1 MQHKRLELSSS
12 AMPMNNRAR
21 ARAKEFLNEYR
32 LTQVTLDDLKRII
45 TSQGYTIVEFN
56 HIFNDE
62 HVTALIEALH
72 LDEVVEKS
80 KGFTYADPQRR
91 LVFLHEDLSDNEK
104 LLVLAHEEG
113 HIYCDHFSSVP
124 VIGRDVIEEH
134 EANEFTHYIL
144 NRSMAGKID
153 RFIKERKKLCSTVAI
168 VLVVAIIGLLV
179 FKAVQKERSYYG
191 EYYITA
197 SGNKYHE
204 EECIF
209 VKDKTNI
216 HRMTIDEFE
225 SGDYE
230 PCGICLPHSNTNTES
245 GN

>member
-1 MQHKRLELSSS
+1 
-12 AMPMNNRAR
+12 MNNRPR
-21 ARAKEFLNEYR
+21 RKAKAFLKEYR
-32 LTQVTLDDLKRII
+32 ISRVTLEELRRII
-45 TSQGYTIVEFN
+45 TGQGYTIVEFN
-56 HIFNDE
+56 PIFNDE
-62 HVTALIEALH
+62 HVAALIEALH
-72 LDEVVEKS
+72 LEEMVEKT
-80 KGFTYADPQRR
+80 KAFTYADRQRR
-91 LVFLHEDLSDNEK
+91 LVFLHEDLSDQEK

-113 HIYCDHFSSVP
+113 HIYCGHFSSVP
-124 VIGRDVIEEH
+124 VIGRDVVEEH

-144 NRSMAGKID
+144 NRGIAGTIGG
-153 RFIKERKKLCSTVAI
+153 FIQKKKKLLGTIAIILSVAM
-168 VLVVAIIGLLV
+168 IGLLV
-179 FKAVQKERSYYG
+179 FKAIQKELSYYG

-216 HRMTIDEFE
+216 HRMTVEEYE

-245 GN
+245 GD

>member
-1 MQHKRLELSSS
+1 MR
-12 AMPMNNRAR
+12 NN
-21 ARAKEFLNEYR
+21 ARAKAKAFLNEYR
-32 LTQVTLDDLKRII
+32 LNEVTLGDLRRII

-62 HVTALIEALH
+62 YVTALIDALH
-72 LDEVVEKS
+72 LDEMVEKA
-80 KGFTYADPQRR
+80 KGFTYADQQRR

-124 VIGRDVIEEH
+124 VIGRDVVEEH

-144 NRSMAGKID
+144 NRSIAGRIGG
-153 RFIKERKKLCSTVAI
+153 FIKERKKLCGTIAI
-168 VLVVAIIGLLV
+168 VLAVCIIGLLI
-179 FKAVQKERSYYG
+179 FNAVQKERSYYG

-204 EECIF
+204 EKCIF

-216 HRMTIDEFE
+216 HRMTVEEYE

-245 GN
+245 GD

>member
-1 MQHKRLELSSS
+1 
-12 AMPMNNRAR
+12 MNNRAR
-21 ARAKEFLNEYR
+21 AKAKEFLNEYR
-32 LTQVTLDDLKRII
+32 LTQVTLGDLRRII

-72 LDEVVEKS
+72 LDEMVQKV
-80 KGFTYADPQRR
+80 KGFTYADRQRR

-113 HIYCDHFSSVP
+113 HIYCEHFSSVP
-124 VIGRDVIEEH
+124 VIGRDVVEEH

-144 NRSMAGKID
+144 NRSVAGEIGG
-153 RFIKERKKLCSTVAI
+153 FIRAKKKLCSTVAI
-168 VLVVAIIGLLV
+168 VLMVAVVGLSL
-179 FKAVQKERSYYG
+179 FKAVQREHGYYG

-197 SGNKYHE
+197 SGSRYHE
-204 EECIF
+204 EACIF
-209 VKDKTNI
+209 VKDKANI
-216 HRMTIDEFE
+216 HRMTMDEFE

-230 PCGICLPHSNTNTES
+230 PCGICLPHSNTNTER